1 MTPRSSS
8 PLRWLRGALVA
19 VAAAGTWCT
28 AQAAAYTAIWDPAYG
43 AGVPGMGWAGRADF
57 YVPDSCIPAPGSGTQ
72 IVWDTFFSPS
82 CGNQAA
88 VTNAEVDLY
97 RLSDNAALNTLNFTS
112 SALFLNVAALQ
123 FDDGS
128 LEQALS
134 TPSNLVSAGFAD
146 AGMGVGP
153 GTYFQLWF
161 TLDGPRLLEWYCHG
175 SSTTALASVVS
186 STSGHCGYR
195 SINDNENF
203 RPDFRISRVPEPA
216 TLALV
221 GIALAVGAGAG
232 TRRRRAALT

>member
-57 YVPDSCIPAPGSGTQ
+57 YVPDTCIPPPGSGTQ
-72 IVWDTFFSPS
+72 ILPDVFFWDA
-82 CGNQAA
+82 CGNQAT

-97 RLSDNAALNTLNFTS
+97 RLSDNAPLSTLNFTS
-112 SALFLNVAALQ
+112 SVLFLNVLALE

-128 LEQALS
+128 LEQVLS
-134 TPSNLVSAGFAD
+134 TPSSLVSAGFTD
-146 AGMGVGP
+146 AGMGVGA

-161 TLDGPRLLEWYCHG
+161 TLDGPRLAEWSCYG
-175 SSTTALASVVS
+175 ASLCS
-186 STSGHCGYR
+186 YR
-195 SINDNENF
+195 SINDNDNF
-203 RPDFRISRVPEPA
+203 RPDFRITRVPEPA

-221 GIALAVGAGAG
+221 GLALAGAAG
-232 TRRRRAALT
+232 GSRRRGRAQPN